1 MWRRGPEPTPWERTC
16 PGFRRAIAEAIATGD
31 MPHWV
36 AHHLDTCPAC
46 RRGLAHVVASCTR
59 LDKKGQGLAEQV
71 AFVAK
76 VRGLARDIVNARQRS
91 VLRHEAGRQLSRW
104 RQRLQA
110 DWRVPAALALLLA
123 VASAGLAAYL
133 ILAGPAE
140 LPSSQAAPV
149 RVAPAVP
156 ASVDRPITQTAQR

>member
-1 MWRRGPEPTPWERTC
+1 M
-16 PGFRRAIAEAIATGD
+16 
-31 MPHWV
+31 
-36 AHHLDTCPAC
+36 
-46 RRGLAHVVASCTR
+46 VASCTR